1 MIGII
6 GHGSGVIRFL
16 FLLLT
21 SLSLMLSPAA
31 AAVTTD
37 MGGAVECSMTAAEM
51 DMDAVADHDKMD
63 CCTPQCTAPT
73 AAAVL
78 ASAERAPEIAPEAD
92 SLLPLARDSMLP
104 SVNPAANDPP
114 PRLRLS

>member
-6 GHGSGVIRFL
+6 RHGSGVIRF
-16 FLLLT
+16 FVLLLT

-31 AAVTTD
+31 AAVTPD
-37 MGGAVECSMTAAEM
+37 MGGAVECSMSAAEM
-51 DMDAVADHDKMD
+51 DMGTGADHDKMD
-63 CCTPQCTAPT
+63 CCTPQCTAPA

-78 ASAERAPEIAPEAD
+78 ASGDRSPEIFPEAA

-104 SVNPAANDPP
+104 SVNPAATDPP